1 MLESQVLPLLLLQL
15 VNRYANG
22 TNLKKKTFYEKYL
35 PIYIYLLFIYI
46 YYKHIIKQLKL
57 CVLTW
62 GCSCFCHVYVY
73 NSKCVV
79 VLHYY

>member
-35 PIYIYLLFIYI
+35 PIYIFIIHIYLLQTYNKAIETLSPDLRL
-46 YYKHIIKQLKL
+46 QLL
-57 CVLTW
+57 LSCV
-62 GCSCFCHVYVY
+62 
-73 NSKCVV
+73 CVQ
-79 VLHYY
+79 

>member
-57 CVLTW
+57 
-62 GCSCFCHVYVY
+62 
-73 NSKCVV
+73 
-79 VLHYY
+79 